1 MIIEKKEGLKEGRGS
16 LLECIRSQNAVPG
29 MEFFSLRNP
38 EERKKVLILS
48 SWKAGREAACCPK
61 ACRQYGQGKYDT
73 VIYSGWL
80 GSRGDV
86 KEFLAF
92 EKEIPK
98 VMGAGRMTLSE
109 EDFLNYRMIEKKS
122 GSLSGKSGNT
132 KIYANACQKR
142 VGQAVRQQF
151 LGCGDHGWKYRVSA
165 ILSGSRGTGEN
176 ESSGGS

>member
-1 MIIEKKEGLKEGRGS
+1 M
-16 LLECIRSQNAVPG
+16 
-29 MEFFSLRNP
+29 
-38 EERKKVLILS
+38 LS
-48 SWKAGREAACCPK
+48 SASSFIFMVFAARVP
-61 ACRQYGQGKYDT
+61 RLSSSSSGQIKYDT

-92 EKEIPK
+92 EKELPK

-109 EDFLNYRMIEKKS
+109 EDFLNYRIIFFPVHNVCKLSDNKLSLPLGFPAAKDQDFLPFLLISKGEKS

>member
-16 LLECIRSQNAVPG
+16 LLECIRSQNAVLG
-29 MEFFSLRNP
+29 MEFFSLRNQ

-48 SWKAGREAACCPK
+48 SWRAEREAKLVVRKLADSMD
-61 ACRQYGQGKYDT
+61 REKYDT

-92 EKEIPK
+92 EKELPK

-109 EDFLNYRMIEKKS
+109 EDFLNYRIIEKNPALYLENPEIRRYMRMLARREWGRLF
-122 GSLSGKSGNT
+122 GSSSWDVVIMAGKMHPGKS
-132 KIYANACQKR
+132 
-142 VGQAVRQQF
+142 
-151 LGCGDHGWKYRVSA
+151 L
-165 ILSGSRGTGEN
+165 
-176 ESSGGS
+176 